1 MIPMPR
7 RGTSEGDGKMSGW
20 KCPQYATITFAA
32 MLLLAGCVSQQKYD
46 ALDTNISNSTRRCRG
61 GRRQPDADHALAKRH

>member
-1 MIPMPR
+1 
-7 RGTSEGDGKMSGW
+7 MSRW
-20 KCPQYATITFAA
+20 KFPQCATMTFIA

-46 ALDTNISNSTRRCRG
+46 TLDTRISATQPDDVGG